1 MNKKKLLDVAERRLL
16 FFILSIVAMVVL
28 PGFIYV
34 MMNHKTLFSPGSLF
48 LYVLFM
54 VEFVLYFDIIYKKC
68 QPGHLLM
75 VINLSVLFLF
85 IRFITVFVS
94 FVLISRG
101 IGSGDL
107 FILYDMWY
115 AQPLI
120 PIIQIVIFYFIM
132 TDVLIM
138 FVPQLLKEEYL
149 KATSSLELLEDELAQ
164 IEIEKE
170 TKEKIEETDDDVFSQ
185 ILSFNALPLS
195 LKKFPNI
202 EGVLII
208 NDEGLVVW
216 KDVPHYINVEDVSGR
231 FLQVVRE
238 SSKIGD
244 TLQSEGIAKIVF
256 ETGKNTVLILPLMRK
271 FSVVFIFTKKIV
283 LDEIENRLRNFSLV
297 LKEFLE
303 RRYKEIRG

>member
-1 MNKKKLLDVAERRLL
+1 MDKKKLLEVAERRLL
-16 FFILSIVAMVVL
+16 FFILSMVVMVML

-34 MMNHKTLFSPGSLF
+34 MTSGKTLFSPGSLF
-48 LYVLFM
+48 LYVLFI
-54 VEFVLYFDIIYKKC
+54 VEFILYFDNIYKKC

-75 VINLSVLFLF
+75 VVNLSVLFLF

-94 FVLISRG
+94 FVLISRY

-107 FILYDMWY
+107 FVLYDMWY

-120 PIIQIVIFYFIM
+120 PIIQIVIFYFVM
-132 TDVLIM
+132 TDILIAL
-138 FVPQLLKEEYL
+138 VPQLLKEEYL
-149 KATSSLELLEDELAQ
+149 KATPSLELLEDELTQ
-164 IEIEKE
+164 IEIVKE
-170 TKEKIEETDDDVFSQ
+170 TKGKIEETDDDVFSQ

-195 LKKFPNI
+195 LKKIPNI

-216 KDVPHYINVEDVSGR
+216 KDVPHYISVEDVSGR
-231 FLQVVRE
+231 FLQVVKE
-238 SSKIGD
+238 LSKISNI
-244 TLQSEGIAKIVF
+244 LQSEGIARIIL
-256 ETGKNTVLILPLMRK
+256 ETGKNTILILPLMK
-271 FSVVFIFTKKIV
+271 EFSMVFIFTKKIV

-303 RRYKEIRG
+303 RRYKEMRG